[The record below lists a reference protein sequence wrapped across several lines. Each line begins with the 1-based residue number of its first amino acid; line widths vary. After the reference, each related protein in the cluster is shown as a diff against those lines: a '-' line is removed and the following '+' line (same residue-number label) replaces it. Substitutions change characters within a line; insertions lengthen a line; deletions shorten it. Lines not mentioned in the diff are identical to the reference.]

1 MTPIKPFLIDAV
13 RNWAIDNGLTPQLV
27 VDASLPG
34 VSVPRDFVDNDRI
47 VLNVHPR
54 AVHGYGVN
62 GDCLVFSARFAGHSR
77 ALQIPLLAV
86 RAVYARE
93 NGQGISFP
101 EDAGKRSGLAD
112 KRPTDP
118 DSPPSGSGPHL
129 RVVK

>member
-13 RNWAIDNGLTPQLV
+13 RNWAVDNGLTPQLV

-77 ALQIPLLAV
+77 ALQIPLPAV

-93 NGQGISFP
+93 NRQGISFP
-101 EDAGKRSGLAD
+101 EDAGKRSGLAGE
-112 KRPTDP
+112 RPTDP

>member
-13 RNWAIDNGLTPQLV
+13 RNWAVDNGLTPQLV

-34 VSVPRDFVDNDRI
+34 VSVPRDFVNNDRI

-54 AVHGYGVN
+54 AVHGYGLN
-62 GDCLVFSARFAGHSR
+62 GDCLLFSARFAGYSR
-77 ALQIPLLAV
+77 ALEIPLAAV

-101 EDAGKRSGLAD
+101 EDSGKPSILAEEA
-112 KRPTDP
+112 PTDP
-118 DSPPSGSGPHL
+118 DSPPPGNGPHL
-129 RVVK
+129 RIVK

>member
-13 RNWAIDNGLTPQLV
+13 RNWAVDNGLTPQLV
-27 VDASLPG
+27 VDASVPG

-54 AVHGYGVN
+54 AVHGYGLN

-77 ALQIPLLAV
+77 TLEIPLTAV

-101 EDAGKRSGLAD
+101 EDAAKPSSLAD
-112 KRPTDP
+112 ETPTDP
-118 DSPPSGSGPHL
+118 DCPPPGSGPRL
-129 RVVK
+129 RIVK